1 MSQEDIAIRQ
11 ARVDDATAITE
22 IVRAVGWFEP
32 LLQATSAEAREMI
45 AKRLRDCLSDES
57 HTVLVAERVGIGVV
71 GYLAVHWYP
80 HLARGNDGYISE
92 VFLRPAETGKGIG
105 GQLLRAI
112 ETYARERHCT
122 RLLLLNRRDRESY
135 QRNFYR
141 KHGWEEI
148 PQGAFFAR
156 FLAG

>member
-1 MSQEDIAIRQ
+1 MSQKDSIIRLARLEDAVAIAEI
-11 ARVDDATAITE
+11 ARS
-22 IVRAVGWFEP
+22 VGWFEP
-32 LLQATSAEAREMI
+32 LLQVTFEEAQDII
-45 AKRLRDCLSDES
+45 AQRLTCCLSDAS
-57 HTVLVAERVGIGVV
+57 HTVLVAERAESGVV

-92 VFLRPAETGKGIG
+92 VFLHPAETGKGVG
-105 GQLLRAI
+105 GQLLHAV
-112 ETYARERHCT
+112 EDYARERHCT

-156 FLAG
+156 FLG